1 MNEPEFHRRLE
12 AVDTNANA
20 NNANVNDSSSAPA
33 AKKAKG
39 AARILTFSVSH
50 SPVQVQVLSTQ
61 TLYDLVDIICRETTI
76 GRNESADA
84 HMWNIRLLPGRRV
97 YESGDFPCQSERR
110 ANRTMLSDLA
120 LVPKTTTM
128 ILNYDYGDDL
138 EYKITCEETNG
149 NTGDADPVVVD
160 ESLFPRRKP
169 TVAPNG
175 YILYDAQDVDLN
187 ALFPTFN
194 GWAFQDQDAPSVEL
208 NLFQAG
214 GKQNHGYVQKDK
226 DGLIHM
232 IFLPCQAGDDLS
244 VYLHCFDYASQ
255 FKYATH
261 GEYPMYS
268 WFSMVVL
275 PEGHKPT
282 VSKRYSREL
291 EDGFIEMR
299 VASFPQTI
307 RLINSAFPKLAALAG
322 YRKDKQVPRGWLT
335 YKNKILR
342 LCSGGATVHK
352 SDAPKG
358 TAFDG
363 MCQHYPAD
371 ESAILV
377 QMDVEIDSLHH
388 LFCVAEGLL
397 QTR

>member
-1 MNEPEFHRRLE
+1 MTHLQLQLL
-12 AVDTNANA
+12 
-20 NNANVNDSSSAPA
+20 
-33 AKKAKG
+33 KGKG

-61 TLYDLVDIICRETTI
+61 TLYDLVDVICRETTI

-128 ILNYDYGDDL
+128 IFNYDYGDDL

-149 NTGDADPVVVD
+149 NTGDTDPVGVD

-194 GWAFQDQDAPSVEL
+194 GWAFQDQDAPPVEL

-261 GEYPMYS
+261 GYPLATSYFTRQQLDNIQRKAMSIIFAKCGYNRN
-268 WFSMVVL
+268 
-275 PEGHKPT
+275 T
-282 VSKRYSREL
+282 KRDILYGPLELGGANFRRLYDQQGIGQVQLFHAALEAAIYSRSL
-291 EDGFIEMR
+291 TAVRGFLG
-299 VASFPQTI
+299 T
-307 RLINSAFPKLAALAG
+307 
-322 YRKDKQVPRGWLT
+322 
-335 YKNKILR
+335 ILR
-342 LCSGGATVHK
+342 WHINT
-352 SDAPKG
+352 D
-358 TAFDG
+358 T
-363 MCQHYPAD
+363 
-371 ESAILV
+371 
-377 QMDVEIDSLHH
+377 
-388 LFCVAEGLL
+388 
-397 QTR
+397 